1 MKNMFKSGKIELID
15 LLPVISLVVL
25 VIIFGITSGG
35 GLFQSFNIQSVIRDS
50 IPVILGGLGV
60 IFVIATGGCD
70 LSIGAVAAVAATVG
84 AYYGSQ
90 YGAVWTIIIALLIGL
105 ASGIFLGFIV
115 SRCHVSSF
123 MASLALLMGLRGF
136 LNVCNVTWQQVY
148 LPESLLVIN
157 QFGPALAITVILTAI
172 IVFLF
177 EKTSFGYYCKGM
189 GENENTMKSIGVNT
203 AKVRHCA
210 FIVSG
215 IMAAIMGLLLISST
229 GGSSSTLG
237 NFMEMKVQMG
247 VFLGGVLVSGGT
259 INITGSSSF
268 DYDGTA
274 QFTGGTIIVNGQQ
287 IDYIPNQMMGGMGGR
302 GGMMG
307 GFGGFGGGQNG
318 NQGGL
323 PGGNQGGFGG
333 RGRG

>member
-115 SRCHVSSF
+115 SRCHISSF

-247 VFLGGVLVSGGT
+247 VFLGGVLVSGGMRSK
-259 INITGSSSF
+259 IYKLIFGSLSITV
-268 DYDGTA
+268 
-274 QFTGGTIIVNGQQ
+274 IVNGLT
-287 IDYIPNQMMGGMGGR
+287 ISGASSSITELAEGLILMLILFLTIQMSDHAHWLDI
-302 GGMMG
+302 
-307 GFGGFGGGQNG
+307 FKKKNKEEIEEIEETVA
-318 NQGGL
+318 
-323 PGGNQGGFGG
+323 
-333 RGRG
+333 

>member
-1 MKNMFKSGKIELID
+1 MKNMFSSGKIQLID
-15 LLPVISLVVL
+15 VLPVVAFVVLLVV
-25 VIIFGITSGG
+25 FGITSGG
-35 GLFQSFNIQSVIRDS
+35 MLFSSFNIQSVIRDS

-90 YGAVWTIIIALLIGL
+90 YGAGLTIVIALLIGL
-105 ASGIFLGFIV
+105 VSGTFLGFIV

-136 LNVCNVTWQQVY
+136 LNVCNVTWEQVY
-148 LPESLLVIN
+148 LPDSLLFIN
-157 QFGPALAITVILTAI
+157 GFGPALAITIILIAI
-172 IVFLF
+172 IAFVF

-203 AKVRHCA
+203 AKVRHFA
-210 FIVSG
+210 FIISG
-215 IMAAIMGLLLISST
+215 VMAAIMGLLLIAAT

-247 VFLGGVLVSGGT
+247 VFLGGVLVSGGMRSK
-259 INITGSSSF
+259 IYKLIFGALSITV
-268 DYDGTA
+268 
-274 QFTGGTIIVNGQQ
+274 IVNGLTLSGASSAMTELAEGIILMVILYLTIQLAGHSNLFKFKKK
-287 IDYIPNQMMGGMGGR
+287 DEEEAEAAA
-302 GGMMG
+302 
-307 GFGGFGGGQNG
+307 
-318 NQGGL
+318 
-323 PGGNQGGFGG
+323 
-333 RGRG
+333 

>member
-1 MKNMFKSGKIELID
+1 MKKNSNFQLID
-15 LLPVISLVVL
+15 ALPIIALVVL
-25 VIIFGITSGG
+25 VVVFGITSHG
-35 GLFQSFNIQSVIRDS
+35 GLFSSFNIQSVIRDS

-90 YGAVWTIIIALLIGL
+90 FGAWATIVIALLIGI
-105 ASGIFLGFIV
+105 ASGTFLGFIV

-136 LNVCNVTWQQVY
+136 LNVCNVTWEQVY
-148 LPESLLVIN
+148 LPESLLFIN
-157 QFGPALAITVILTAI
+157 KFGPALIITVIAVVVI
-172 IVFLF
+172 GYIF

-189 GENENTMKSIGVNT
+189 GENENTMRSIGVDT

-215 IMAAIMGLLLISST
+215 VMAAIMGILLIAST

-247 VFLGGVLVSGGT
+247 IFLGGVLVSGGMRSK
-259 INITGSSSF
+259 IYKLIFGALSITV
-268 DYDGTA
+268 
-274 QFTGGTIIVNGQQ
+274 IVNGLTISGASSSVTELAEGIILMVILYLTIQLS
-287 IDYIPNQMMGGMGGR
+287 NHSNL
-302 GGMMG
+302 
-307 GFGGFGGGQNG
+307 FSFKKKNTEEEEEAAA
-318 NQGGL
+318 
-323 PGGNQGGFGG
+323 
-333 RGRG
+333 

>member
-1 MKNMFKSGKIELID
+1 MKKNSNFQLID
-15 LLPVISLVVL
+15 ALPIIALVVL
-25 VIIFGITSGG
+25 VVVFGITSHG
-35 GLFQSFNIQSVIRDS
+35 GLFSSFNIQSVIRDS

-90 YGAVWTIIIALLIGL
+90 FGAWATIVIALLIGI
-105 ASGIFLGFIV
+105 ASGTFLGFIV

-136 LNVCNVTWQQVY
+136 LNVCNVTWEQVY
-148 LPESLLVIN
+148 LPESLLFIN
-157 QFGPALAITVILTAI
+157 KFGPALIITVIAVVVI
-172 IVFLF
+172 GYIF

-189 GENENTMKSIGVNT
+189 GENENTMRSIGVDT

-215 IMAAIMGLLLISST
+215 VMAAIMGLLLIAST

-247 VFLGGVLVSGGT
+247 IFLGGVLVSGGMRSK
-259 INITGSSSF
+259 IYKLIFGALSITV
-268 DYDGTA
+268 
-274 QFTGGTIIVNGQQ
+274 IVNGLTISGASSSVTELAEGIILMVILYLTIQLS
-287 IDYIPNQMMGGMGGR
+287 NHSNL
-302 GGMMG
+302 
-307 GFGGFGGGQNG
+307 FSFKKKNTEEEKEAAA
-318 NQGGL
+318 
-323 PGGNQGGFGG
+323 
-333 RGRG
+333 

>member
-1 MKNMFKSGKIELID
+1 MKKTLNNRNFELID
-15 LLPVISLVVL
+15 ALPVIALVVL
-25 VIIFGITSGG
+25 LVVFGITSHG
-35 GLFQSFNIQSVIRDS
+35 GLFSSFNVQSIIRDS

-90 YGAVWTIIIALLIGL
+90 HGAWLTIVIMLLIGL

-136 LNVCNVTWQQVY
+136 LNVCNVTWEQVY
-148 LPESLLVIN
+148 LPEGLLFIN
-157 QFGPALAITVILTAI
+157 GFGPALILTVILVVVI
-172 IVFLF
+172 GYIF

-189 GENENTMKSIGVNT
+189 GENENTMRSIGVDT
-203 AKVRHCA
+203 VKVRHCA

-215 IMAAIMGLLLISST
+215 VMAAIMGLLLIAST

-247 VFLGGVLVSGGT
+247 IFLGGVLVSGGMRSK
-259 INITGSSSF
+259 IYKLIFGALSITV
-268 DYDGTA
+268 
-274 QFTGGTIIVNGQQ
+274 IVNGLTISGASSSVTELAEGIILMVILYLTIQLSNHSNLFSFKKKQ
-287 IDYIPNQMMGGMGGR
+287 ATEEEDAAA
-302 GGMMG
+302 
-307 GFGGFGGGQNG
+307 
-318 NQGGL
+318 
-323 PGGNQGGFGG
+323 
-333 RGRG
+333 

>member
-1 MKNMFKSGKIELID
+1 MKNKIGKGNFQLID
-15 LLPVISLVVL
+15 ALPIIALVILVV
-25 VIIFGITSGG
+25 VFGITSHGA
-35 GLFQSFNIQSVIRDS
+35 LFSSFNIQSVIRDS

-90 YGAVWTIIIALLIGL
+90 HGAWLTIVILLAIGL
-105 ASGIFLGFIV
+105 ASGTVLGFIV

-136 LNVCNVTWQQVY
+136 LNVCNVTWEQVY
-148 LPESLLVIN
+148 LPESLLFIN
-157 QFGPALAITVILTAI
+157 GFGPALIITIVLIVVIGYI
-172 IVFLF
+172 F

-189 GENENTMKSIGVNT
+189 GENENTMRSIGVNT
-203 AKVRHCA
+203 AKVRHLA

-215 IMAAIMGLLLISST
+215 VMASIMGLLLIAST

-247 VFLGGVLVSGGT
+247 IFLGGVLVSGGMRSK
-259 INITGSSSF
+259 IYKLIFGALSITV
-268 DYDGTA
+268 
-274 QFTGGTIIVNGQQ
+274 IVNGLTISGASSSVTELAEGIILMVILYLTIQLS
-287 IDYIPNQMMGGMGGR
+287 NHSNLFS
-302 GGMMG
+302 
-307 GFGGFGGGQNG
+307 FGKKKAQAADEEEEAAA
-318 NQGGL
+318 
-323 PGGNQGGFGG
+323 
-333 RGRG
+333 

>member
-1 MKNMFKSGKIELID
+1 MLKNNKIQLID
-15 LLPVISLVVL
+15 VLPVVALVVL
-25 VIIFGITSGG
+25 LIVFGITSHGN
-35 GLFQSFNIQSVIRDS
+35 LFSSFNIQSVIRDS

-90 YGAVWTIIIALLIGL
+90 HGAIFTIIIALGIGL
-105 ASGIFLGFIV
+105 ISGVFLGFIV

-136 LNVCNVTWQQVY
+136 LNVCNVTWEQVY
-148 LPESLLVIN
+148 LPESLLFIN
-157 QFGPALAITVILTAI
+157 GFGPSLAITVILIAI
-172 IVFLF
+172 IAYIF

-189 GENENTMKSIGVNT
+189 GENENTMRSIGVDT
-203 AKVRHCA
+203 VKVRHCA

-215 IMAAIMGLLLISST
+215 VMAAIMGLLLIAAT

-247 VFLGGVLVSGGT
+247 IFLGGVLVSGGMRSK
-259 INITGSSSF
+259 IYKLIFGALSITV
-268 DYDGTA
+268 
-274 QFTGGTIIVNGQQ
+274 IVNGLTISGASSSITELAEGIILMVILYLTIQLSNHSGKLFSKK
-287 IDYIPNQMMGGMGGR
+287 DKEEAAAA
-302 GGMMG
+302 
-307 GFGGFGGGQNG
+307 
-318 NQGGL
+318 
-323 PGGNQGGFGG
+323 
-333 RGRG
+333 

>member
-1 MKNMFKSGKIELID
+1 MID
-15 LLPVISLVVL
+15 ILPIVALAVL
-25 VIIFGITSGG
+25 VIVFGITSGG
-35 GLFQSFNIQSVIRDS
+35 GLFTPFNIQSVIRDS

-70 LSIGAVAAVAATVG
+70 LSIGAVAAVSATVG

-90 YGAVWTIIIALLIGL
+90 FGAPLTIIIALCIG
-105 ASGIFLGFIV
+105 AVSGTFLGFIV

-136 LNVCNVTWQQVY
+136 LNVCNVKWEQVY

-157 QFGPALAITVILTAI
+157 KFGPALAITVVAVAI
-172 IVFLF
+172 IAYVF

-215 IMAAIMGLLLISST
+215 IMASIMGLLLISST

-247 VFLGGVLVSGGT
+247 VFLGGVLVSGGMRSK
-259 INITGSSSF
+259 IYKLIFGAISITV
-268 DYDGTA
+268 
-274 QFTGGTIIVNGQQ
+274 IVNGLTISGASSSITELAEGIILMVILYLTIQLSNHSSKFSFRKKGA
-287 IDYIPNQMMGGMGGR
+287 DPEEEAEVAA
-302 GGMMG
+302 
-307 GFGGFGGGQNG
+307 
-318 NQGGL
+318 
-323 PGGNQGGFGG
+323 
-333 RGRG
+333 

>member
-1 MKNMFKSGKIELID
+1 M
-15 LLPVISLVVL
+15 
-25 VIIFGITSGG
+25 FGITSHGG
-35 GLFQSFNIQSVIRDS
+35 PFSAFNVQSVLRDS

-90 YGAVWTIIIALLIGL
+90 YGAAFTIIIALLIGT
-105 ASGIFLGFIV
+105 ASGTFLGFIV

-136 LNVCNVTWQQVY
+136 LNVCNVAWEQVY

-157 QFGPALAITVILTAI
+157 KFVPALIITIVLVVII
-172 IVFLF
+172 GYIF

-189 GENENTMKSIGVNT
+189 GENENTMRSIGVDT

-215 IMAAIMGLLLISST
+215 IMASIMGLLLISST

-247 VFLGGVLVSGGT
+247 IFLGGVLVSGGMRSK
-259 INITGSSSF
+259 IYKLIFGALSITV
-268 DYDGTA
+268 
-274 QFTGGTIIVNGQQ
+274 IVNGLTISGASSSVTELAEGIILMVILYLTIQLSNHSHLFTKKKGTE
-287 IDYIPNQMMGGMGGR
+287 DDEEEAAA
-302 GGMMG
+302 
-307 GFGGFGGGQNG
+307 
-318 NQGGL
+318 
-323 PGGNQGGFGG
+323 
-333 RGRG
+333 

>member
-1 MKNMFKSGKIELID
+1 MKKTLNNRNFELID
-15 LLPVISLVVL
+15 ALPVIALVVL
-25 VIIFGITSGG
+25 LVVFGITSHG
-35 GLFQSFNIQSVIRDS
+35 GLFSSFNVQSIIRDS

-90 YGAVWTIIIALLIGL
+90 HGAWLTIVIMLLIGL

-136 LNVCNVTWQQVY
+136 LNVCNVTWEQVS
-148 LPESLLVIN
+148 LPEGLLFIN
-157 QFGPALAITVILTAI
+157 GFGPALILTVILVVVI
-172 IVFLF
+172 GYIF

-189 GENENTMKSIGVNT
+189 GENENTMRSIGVDT
-203 AKVRHCA
+203 VKVRHCA

-215 IMAAIMGLLLISST
+215 VMAAIMGLLLIAST

-247 VFLGGVLVSGGT
+247 IFLGGVLVSGGMRSK
-259 INITGSSSF
+259 IYKLIFGALSITV
-268 DYDGTA
+268 
-274 QFTGGTIIVNGQQ
+274 IVNGLTISGASSSVTELAEGIILMVNLYLTIQLSNHSNLFSFKKKQ
-287 IDYIPNQMMGGMGGR
+287 ATEEEDAAA
-302 GGMMG
+302 
-307 GFGGFGGGQNG
+307 
-318 NQGGL
+318 
-323 PGGNQGGFGG
+323 
-333 RGRG
+333 

>member
-1 MKNMFKSGKIELID
+1 MKNLFKDGKIQLID
-15 LLPVISLVVL
+15 ILPIAALVVL
-25 VIIFGITSGG
+25 VIVFGITSHG
-35 GLFQSFNIQSVIRDS
+35 GLFSSFNIQSVIRDS

-60 IFVIATGGCD
+60 IFVISTGGCD

-90 YGAVWTIIIALLIGL
+90 YGAWLTIVIALLIGL
-105 ASGIFLGFIV
+105 ASGTFLGFIV

-136 LNVCNVTWQQVY
+136 LNVCNVTWEQVY

-157 QFGPALAITVILTAI
+157 KFGPALIITIILVAIVAYI
-172 IVFLF
+172 F

-189 GENENTMKSIGVNT
+189 GENENTMRSIGVNT

-247 VFLGGVLVSGGT
+247 VFLGGVLVSGGMRSK
-259 INITGSSSF
+259 IYKLIFGAFSITV
-268 DYDGTA
+268 
-274 QFTGGTIIVNGQQ
+274 IVNGLT
-287 IDYIPNQMMGGMGGR
+287 ISGASSSVTELAEGLILMLILFLTIQMSNRTGKIS
-302 GGMMG
+302 
-307 GFGGFGGGQNG
+307 FGKKKIAEEAEAAE
-318 NQGGL
+318 
-323 PGGNQGGFGG
+323 
-333 RGRG
+333 

>member
-1 MKNMFKSGKIELID
+1 MKKNSNFQLID
-15 LLPVISLVVL
+15 ALPIIALVVL
-25 VIIFGITSGG
+25 VVVFGITSHG
-35 GLFQSFNIQSVIRDS
+35 GLFSSFNIQSVIRDS

-90 YGAVWTIIIALLIGL
+90 FGAWATIVIALLIGI
-105 ASGIFLGFIV
+105 ASGTFLGFIV

-136 LNVCNVTWQQVY
+136 LNVCNVTWEQVY
-148 LPESLLVIN
+148 LPESLLFIN
-157 QFGPALAITVILTAI
+157 KFGPALIITVIAVVVI
-172 IVFLF
+172 GYIF

-189 GENENTMKSIGVNT
+189 GENENTMRSIGVDT

-215 IMAAIMGLLLISST
+215 VMAAIMGLLLIAST

-247 VFLGGVLVSGGT
+247 IFLGGVLVSGGMRSK
-259 INITGSSSF
+259 IYKLIFGALSITV
-268 DYDGTA
+268 
-274 QFTGGTIIVNGQQ
+274 IVNGLTISGASSSVTELAEGIILMVILYLTIQLS
-287 IDYIPNQMMGGMGGR
+287 NHSNL
-302 GGMMG
+302 
-307 GFGGFGGGQNG
+307 FSFKKKNTEEEEEAAA
-318 NQGGL
+318 
-323 PGGNQGGFGG
+323 
-333 RGRG
+333 

>member
-1 MKNMFKSGKIELID
+1 MKNMFSSGKIQLID
-15 LLPVISLVVL
+15 VLPVVALVVL
-25 VIIFGITSGG
+25 LVVFGITSGG
-35 GLFQSFNIQSVIRDS
+35 MLFSSFNIQSVIRDS

-90 YGAVWTIIIALLIGL
+90 YGAGLTIVIALLIGL
-105 ASGIFLGFIV
+105 VSGTFLGFIV

-136 LNVCNVTWQQVY
+136 LNVCNVTWEQVY
-148 LPESLLVIN
+148 LPDSLLFIN
-157 QFGPALAITVILTAI
+157 GVGPALAITIILIAI
-172 IVFLF
+172 IAFVF

-203 AKVRHCA
+203 AKVRHFA
-210 FIVSG
+210 FIISG
-215 IMAAIMGLLLISST
+215 VMAAIMGLLLIAAT

-247 VFLGGVLVSGGT
+247 VFLGGVLVSGGMRSK
-259 INITGSSSF
+259 IYKLIFGALSITV
-268 DYDGTA
+268 
-274 QFTGGTIIVNGQQ
+274 IVNGLTLSGASSAMTELAEGIILMVILYLTIQLAGHSNLFKFKKK
-287 IDYIPNQMMGGMGGR
+287 DEEEAEAAT
-302 GGMMG
+302 
-307 GFGGFGGGQNG
+307 
-318 NQGGL
+318 
-323 PGGNQGGFGG
+323 
-333 RGRG
+333 